1 MKNSIFRNKKY
12 IKWFVFVIWMIIW
25 YLASHLVGSELI
37 LPGPHAALKA
47 LVKMLGTGDFYLN
60 VLWTVIR
67 TVLGIVISFSLG
79 ALFAFLADRS
89 AALREFLR
97 LPVSFFKS
105 IPVMAIII
113 YVILVVRSNWVAVV
127 VCFLMCFPIA
137 YTNILNGLSALDVKK
152 IELGRMLG
160 LNGRQMRK
168 FIIRP
173 SLETQIRTALNLITS
188 MSWKVVVA
196 SEVLAIPKHSIG
208 YQMLN
213 SKYYLETADLF
224 AYMIVLIVLSLLME
238 KLVACIPW
246 ADPAKLARAA
256 EKEASGAKT
265 VKTGAGSGEI
275 SFCHVTKSFVNE
287 DGSESGALSDFSYVF
302 SRGVTAVLGPS
313 GIGKTT
319 MARLISGFIR
329 PDEGTVEVDSSERIS
344 CLFQEDRLL
353 PWLNVRANMLLAC
366 VSGNA
371 SGTDPETAVKEMA
384 GKLEIEDALEMMP
397 HELSG
402 GMAHRVA
409 LGRTLI
415 HGGSVLILDE
425 PFRGLDD
432 ELKESITGRIMCEL
446 KPSDNGR
453 TVILITHDEDLAER
467 LADRVIRL

>member
-1 MKNSIFRNKKY
+1 M
-12 IKWFVFVIWMIIW
+12 
-25 YLASHLVGSELI
+25 
-37 LPGPHAALKA
+37 
-47 LVKMLGTGDFYLN
+47 
-60 VLWTVIR
+60 
-67 TVLGIVISFSLG
+67 
-79 ALFAFLADRS
+79 
-89 AALREFLR
+89 
-97 LPVSFFKS
+97 
-105 IPVMAIII
+105 
-113 YVILVVRSNWVAVV
+113 
-127 VCFLMCFPIA
+127 
-137 YTNILNGLSALDVKK
+137 
-152 IELGRMLG
+152 
-160 LNGRQMRK
+160 
-168 FIIRP
+168 
-173 SLETQIRTALNLITS
+173 
-188 MSWKVVVA
+188 
-196 SEVLAIPKHSIG
+196 
-208 YQMLN
+208 
-213 SKYYLETADLF
+213 
-224 AYMIVLIVLSLLME
+224 
-238 KLVACIPW
+238 
-246 ADPAKLARAA
+246 
-256 EKEASGAKT
+256 
-265 VKTGAGSGEI
+265 KTGAGSGEI

-287 DGSESGALSDFSYVF
+287 DGSESGALNDFSYVF